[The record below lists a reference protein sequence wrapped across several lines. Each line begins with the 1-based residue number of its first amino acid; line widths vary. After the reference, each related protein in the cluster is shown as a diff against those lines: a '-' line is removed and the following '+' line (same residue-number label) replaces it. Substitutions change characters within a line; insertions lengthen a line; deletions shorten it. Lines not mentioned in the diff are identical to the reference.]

1 MSDYISQD
9 STTLQGATQE
19 VIKGD
24 TSTLTFT
31 LGTSFPLSGK
41 IIHFMAKSKK
51 SDLDAVAV
59 LDSTCVIVDAVNGI
73 CSIDISAS
81 GIAVGKYYAEVEI
94 RDSSDINPKTAL
106 QFILSIVD
114 EIRIGT

>member
-24 TSTLTFT
+24 TKTLTFT

-41 IIHFMAKSKK
+41 TIHFMAKSKR
-51 SDLDAVAV
+51 SDLDIVAV
-59 LDSTCVIVDAVNGI
+59 LDSTCAIVDAVNGI
-73 CSIDISAS
+73 CSVDISAS
-81 GIAVGKYYAEVEI
+81 GIAVGKYFAEVEI
-94 RDSSDINPKTAL
+94 RDGSDNNPQTAL
-106 QFILSIVD
+106 QFVLRIVD